1 MIVTLLL
8 GCGLGDAL
16 LYGPGHPVTSP
27 ADAVVDVSMP
37 TLQSLSAEDRAKVE
51 LALASHPHWDLREMQ
66 GQDGACSVAVRME
79 PDSEGRYQPSLNG
92 FYSDF
97 YGDHDV
103 VQTRVLLTMDC
114 NHGYGRP
121 RGVSVQ
127 AVAEAG
133 ATQLNLENDESQPG
147 ESSYLVVQSPS
158 GLNLEVMEQS
168 QSDTRTYTQSA
179 MAEIEDTLQQAL
191 AGTLEISSKQG
202 LAELVVAEGM
212 QPGIYQLRAWVN
224 PGGPGQVYAKVR
236 YAGPAHGET
245 PPTEVQGKE
254 GELLSA
260 DRVEPKSL
268 RTVAFGLDSTVQYP
282 YRSEVTVYEGDWG
295 APYTVSMEL
304 WLRPQDGGAERMLV
318 SQDAV
323 IVGWMR

>member
-1 MIVTLLL
+1 VIAALLM

-27 ADAVVDVSMP
+27 VDAIVDVSMP
-37 TLQSLSAEDRAKVE
+37 TLQFLNAEDRAKVE
-51 LALASHPHWDLREMQ
+51 LALAAHPHWDLRELH
-66 GQDGACSVAVRME
+66 GQDACSVAVRME

-114 NHGYGRP
+114 MHGYGRP
-121 RGVSVQ
+121 RGV
-127 AVAEAG
+127 AVETHAEAG

-147 ESSYLVVQSPS
+147 KSSYLVIQSPS

-168 QSDTRTYTQSA
+168 QVDLRTYTQTA
-179 MAEIEDTLQQAL
+179 MGEIEDTLQQAL
-191 AGTLEISSKQG
+191 AGTLEILSKAG
-202 LAELVVAEGM
+202 AAELVVAEGM
-212 QPGIYQLRAWVN
+212 QPGIYQLRGWVN
-224 PGGPGQVYAKVR
+224 PGVSGLVYAKVR

-245 PPTEVQGKE
+245 PPTDVQGKE

-260 DRVEPKSL
+260 DRVEPKSI
-268 RTVAFGLDSTVQYP
+268 RTVAFGADPDVQYP

-318 SQDAV
+318 SQETV
-323 IVGWMR
+323 IEGWMR